1 MPYPDTTR
9 TALIGIEAVE
19 RTPAATLWPL
29 HTMGEPAH
37 TLQNGIII
45 PRENTGTRVK
55 DNGQSRGKRSSSL
68 RLTGYIRLDEIG
80 YLLESAIAAGTSVAY
95 PNYKSQV
102 ATITG
107 TPTGGDF
114 TLTYAGQTTTA
125 IAFDAAAAAVQAAL
139 EALSNVAPGD
149 IVVTGSAGGPYTLAF
164 AANLAD
170 NWIPVEADG
179 SGLTGGTTPD
189 VVMTATTSVTG
200 VYRRTYLGG
209 VARGKPITVVFFNGL
224 YWRRISGGRVN
235 TLNIQGFGNALAT
248 FDMEVLG
255 PASSKI
261 SAPTVPE
268 FGEDY
273 NQVAVPMPFVRFAG
287 TVNADVDRMAI
298 NINNNLTFRSTMDG
312 TTSAGRTRVGDFDVA
327 LDGMADYPVY
337 EGSLYEAFELNND
350 IESMDFIMMDDLM
363 DLGTGTGSP
372 VNPYLWLYIP
382 RPVLGDTAEGDD
394 GGELVQ
400 MIRGRA
406 QYANAAAASLVAYLV
421 NDKPGT
427 DYQGT

>member
-1 MPYPDTTR
+1 
-9 TALIGIEAVE
+9 
-19 RTPAATLWPL
+19 
-29 HTMGEPAH
+29 
-37 TLQNGIII
+37 
-45 PRENTGTRVK
+45 
-55 DNGQSRGKRSSSL
+55 
-68 RLTGYIRLDEIG
+68 
-80 YLLESAIAAGTSVAY
+80 
-95 PNYKSQV
+95 
-102 ATITG
+102 
-107 TPTGGDF
+107 
-114 TLTYAGQTTTA
+114 
-125 IAFDAAAAAVQAAL
+125 
-139 EALSNVAPGD
+139 
-149 IVVTGSAGGPYTLAF
+149 
-164 AANLAD
+164 
-170 NWIPVEADG
+170 
-179 SGLTGGTTPD
+179 
-189 VVMTATTSVTG
+189 
-200 VYRRTYLGG
+200 
-209 VARGKPITVVFFNGL
+209 
-224 YWRRISGGRVN
+224 
-235 TLNIQGFGNALAT
+235 
-248 FDMEVLG
+248 MEVLG

-273 NQVAVPMPFVRFAG
+273 NQVDVPMQFVRFAG